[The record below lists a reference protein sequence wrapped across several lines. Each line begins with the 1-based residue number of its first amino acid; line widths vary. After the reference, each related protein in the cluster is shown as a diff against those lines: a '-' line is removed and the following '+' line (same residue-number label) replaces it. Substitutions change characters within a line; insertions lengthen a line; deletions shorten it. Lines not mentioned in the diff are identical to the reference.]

1 MVRKKR
7 NSIFRSKYLDVDLDS
22 LEEAE
27 LTEVLHRIKVSI
39 VVRLLGG
46 LALFVLSLLALIFL
60 YR

>member
-7 NSIFRSKYLDVDLDS
+7 NSIFRSKYSDVDLDS

>member
-7 NSIFRSKYLDVDLDS
+7 NSIFRSKYSDVDLDS

-27 LTEVLHRIKVSI
+27 LAEVLHRIKVSI

>member
-7 NSIFRSKYLDVDLDS
+7 NSIFRSKYSDGDLDS
-22 LEEAE
+22 LEEEE
-27 LTEVLHRIKVSI
+27 LTEVLRRIKVSI

>member
-7 NSIFRSKYLDVDLDS
+7 NSIFRSKYSDVDLDS
-22 LEEAE
+22 LEEEE
-27 LTEVLHRIKVSI
+27 LTEVLRRIKVSI

>member
-1 MVRKKR
+1 MVKKKR

>member
-7 NSIFRSKYLDVDLDS
+7 NSIFRSKYSDVDLDS
-22 LEEAE
+22 LEEEE

>member
-1 MVRKKR
+1 M
-7 NSIFRSKYLDVDLDS
+7 FRSKYLDVDLDS
-22 LEEAE
+22 LEEEE
-27 LTEVLHRIKVSI
+27 LTEVLRRIKVSI

>member
-27 LTEVLHRIKVSI
+27 LTEALHRIKVSI

>member
-1 MVRKKR
+1 MVRKKK
-7 NSIFRSKYLDVDLDS
+7 NSIFRSKYSDVDLDS

>member
-1 MVRKKR
+1 MVRKKK
-7 NSIFRSKYLDVDLDS
+7 NSIFRSKYSDVDLDS
-22 LEEAE
+22 LEEEE
-27 LTEVLHRIKVSI
+27 LTEVLRRIKVSI

>member
-1 MVRKKR
+1 MVKKKR
-7 NSIFRSKYLDVDLDS
+7 NSIFRSKYSDVDLDS